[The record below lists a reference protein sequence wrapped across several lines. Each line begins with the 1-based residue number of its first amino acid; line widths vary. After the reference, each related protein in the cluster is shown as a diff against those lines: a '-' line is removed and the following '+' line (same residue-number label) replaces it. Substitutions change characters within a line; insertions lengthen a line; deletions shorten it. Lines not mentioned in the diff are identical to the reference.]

1 MTEAQQ
7 LLQQLQSLLPQL
19 QSQMNMED
27 SAWRGETLLKS
38 HVSLLW
44 AISCMAQ
51 CSQRSPE
58 GKGALLAPV
67 ISCLPQVCE
76 TTTGPSYV
84 LRCCWHLLTGIS
96 V

>member
-1 MTEAQQ
+1 MAEAQQ

-19 QSQMNMED
+19 QSQMDIQE
-27 SAWRGETLLKS
+27 SAWQGKPLLKA
-38 HVSLLW
+38 HVALLW

-51 CSQRSPE
+51 CSRRNPE

-76 TTTGPSYV
+76 PTGSSYM
-84 LRCCWHLLTGIS
+84 LRCCWELLTSITL
-96 V
+96 

>member
-19 QSQMNMED
+19 QSQMDIQE
-27 SAWRGETLLKS
+27 SAWQGETLLKA

-51 CSQRSPE
+51 CSQSDPE
-58 GKGALLAPV
+58 GKDALLAPL

-76 TTTGPSYV
+76 KTTGPSYV
-84 LRCCWHLLTGIS
+84 LRCCWELLTSIS
-96 V
+96 L